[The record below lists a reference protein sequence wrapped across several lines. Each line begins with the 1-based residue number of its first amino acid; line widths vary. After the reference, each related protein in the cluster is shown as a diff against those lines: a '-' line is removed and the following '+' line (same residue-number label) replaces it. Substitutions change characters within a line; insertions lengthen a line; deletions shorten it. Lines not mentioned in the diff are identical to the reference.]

1 MKMMT
6 KVAFLQPFS
15 AANDKFICDLTEPGF
30 LNLMASTVSILFCAD
45 HVQKPGNFGGQS
57 SYTITVSFAAKG
69 TKAPT
74 SSSIS
79 LIVFRFAEAAK
90 PPNGFWS
97 RDRRSSWATAVAGTC
112 LGCLRP
118 GLVSIRLFLNESARK
133 LCTWSWRIWFRR
145 KYDNL
150 GGPKI

>member
-45 HVQKPGNFGGQS
+45 RVQKPRNFGGQS

-112 LGCLRP
+112 LACLRP